1 MLWVFVYVDEFPL
14 PAGVF
19 SSSARPTTHG
29 MVWYGMVYVW
39 THRSF
44 SETLPEE
51 NMTLVK
57 SKE

>member
-1 MLWVFVYVDEFPL
+1 
-14 PAGVF
+14 
-19 SSSARPTTHG
+19 